1 MKLTT
6 EQINQ
11 LYTFTRQHYVEWYDL
26 QTELVDHLANA
37 IEEQWQE
44 NPKLSFNEALQN
56 EFKKFGVFGFMDVV
70 EGKQRFLQK
79 KYNQIVWSIVK
90 TFFTLPKIMGTI
102 GVTGVLFLLLKSSH
116 YNGDWVLLFYG
127 LLVVF
132 AFYGMISNQL
142 KHKKQIQNQEKRWLF
157 EDIMNQYGGFAGA
170 IIFPLN
176 LFMQLFNRVE
186 HYISNTY
193 FLVFASFFLV
203 LMTIL
208 MYVIFFEIPSQSKKY
223 LLQTYPEYS
232 LANL

>member
-1 MKLTT
+1 MKLSA
-6 EQINQ
+6 EQIEK
-11 LYTFTRQHYVEWYDL
+11 LYQFTRQHYVEYYDL

-79 KYNQIVWSIVK
+79 KYNQIVWTIVK

-132 AFYGMISNQL
+132 AFYGMISNRL

-176 LFMQLFNRVE
+176 LFLQLFNRVE

>member
-1 MKLTT
+1 MKLTA
-6 EQINQ
+6 EQIDQ

-79 KYNQIVWSIVK
+79 KYNQIVWAIVK

-102 GVTGVLFLLLKSSH
+102 GATGLLFLLLKASQ

-132 AFYGMISNQL
+132 AFYGMISNRL
-142 KHKKQIQNQEKRWLF
+142 KRKKQIQNHQKRWLF
-157 EDIMNQYGGFAGA
+157 EDIMNQYGGVAGA

-176 LFMQLFNRVE
+176 LFIQLFNRAE
-186 HYISNTY
+186 HYLDNTY
-193 FLVFASFFLV
+193 LLGFASFFLV

-208 MYVIFFEIPSQSKKY
+208 MYVSFLKFLHSLKNTAQVKNMGRSLKFE
-223 LLQTYPEYS
+223 
-232 LANL
+232 

>member
-44 NPKLSFNEALQN
+44 NPKLTFDQALQN

-90 TFFTLPKIMGTI
+90 TFFNILKRIRI
-102 GVTGVLFLLLKSSH
+102 FYNVSNFVTSV
-116 YNGDWVLLFYG
+116 D
-127 LLVVF
+127 
-132 AFYGMISNQL
+132 
-142 KHKKQIQNQEKRWLF
+142 
-157 EDIMNQYGGFAGA
+157 
-170 IIFPLN
+170 
-176 LFMQLFNRVE
+176 
-186 HYISNTY
+186 
-193 FLVFASFFLV
+193 
-203 LMTIL
+203 
-208 MYVIFFEIPSQSKKY
+208 
-223 LLQTYPEYS
+223 
-232 LANL
+232 

>member
-127 LLVVF
+127 LLVLF
-132 AFYGMISNQL
+132 ALYGMISNRM
-142 KHKKQIQNQEKRWLF
+142 KHKKQIQKHQKRWLF
-157 EDIMNQYGGFAGA
+157 EDIMNQYGGFSGA

-176 LFMQLFNRVE
+176 LFLQLFNRVE

-208 MYVIFFEIPSQSKKY
+208 MYVIFFEIPSKSKKY

-232 LANL
+232 LAIF

>member
-26 QTELVDHLANA
+26 QTELVGHLANA

-79 KYNQIVWSIVK
+79 KYNQIVWTIVK

-132 AFYGMISNQL
+132 AFYGMISNRL

>member
-1 MKLTT
+1 MKLTS
-6 EQINQ
+6 EQIDQ

-44 NPKLSFNEALQN
+44 NPKLSFDQALQN
-56 EFKKFGVFGFMDVV
+56 EFKRFGVFGFMDVV

-79 KYNQIVWSIVK
+79 KYNQIVCSIVK

-127 LLVVF
+127 LLVLF
-132 AFYGMISNQL
+132 ALYGMISNRM
-142 KHKKQIQNQEKRWLF
+142 KHKKQIQKHQKRWLM
-157 EDIMNQYGGFAGA
+157 EDIMHQYGGFAGA

>member
-1 MKLTT
+1 M
-6 EQINQ
+6 
-11 LYTFTRQHYVEWYDL
+11 
-26 QTELVDHLANA
+26 
-37 IEEQWQE
+37 
-44 NPKLSFNEALQN
+44 
-56 EFKKFGVFGFMDVV
+56 
-70 EGKQRFLQK
+70 
-79 KYNQIVWSIVK
+79 
-90 TFFTLPKIMGTI
+90 
-102 GVTGVLFLLLKSSH
+102 
-116 YNGDWVLLFYG
+116 LLFYG

-176 LFMQLFNRVE
+176 LCMQLFNRVE

-223 LLQTYPEYS
+223 LLQTYP
-232 LANL
+232 

>member
-11 LYTFTRQHYVEWYDL
+11 LYTFTRQPYVEWYDL

-132 AFYGMISNQL
+132 AFYGMISNRL

>member
-1 MKLTT
+1 
-6 EQINQ
+6 
-11 LYTFTRQHYVEWYDL
+11 
-26 QTELVDHLANA
+26 
-37 IEEQWQE
+37 
-44 NPKLSFNEALQN
+44 
-56 EFKKFGVFGFMDVV
+56 
-70 EGKQRFLQK
+70 
-79 KYNQIVWSIVK
+79 
-90 TFFTLPKIMGTI
+90 MGTI
-102 GVTGVLFLLLKSSH
+102 GATGLLFLLLKSSQ

-176 LFMQLFNRVE
+176 LFLQLFNRVE

>member
-79 KYNQIVWSIVK
+79 KYNQIVWTIVK

-102 GVTGVLFLLLKSSH
+102 GATGLLFLLLKSSQ

-132 AFYGMISNQL
+132 AFY
-142 KHKKQIQNQEKRWLF
+142 
-157 EDIMNQYGGFAGA
+157 
-170 IIFPLN
+170 
-176 LFMQLFNRVE
+176 
-186 HYISNTY
+186 
-193 FLVFASFFLV
+193 
-203 LMTIL
+203 
-208 MYVIFFEIPSQSKKY
+208 
-223 LLQTYPEYS
+223 
-232 LANL
+232 

>member
-1 MKLTT
+1 
-6 EQINQ
+6 
-11 LYTFTRQHYVEWYDL
+11 
-26 QTELVDHLANA
+26 
-37 IEEQWQE
+37 
-44 NPKLSFNEALQN
+44 
-56 EFKKFGVFGFMDVV
+56 MDVV

-79 KYNQIVWSIVK
+79 KYNQIVWTIVK
-90 TFFTLPKIMGTI
+90 TFFFFFLIMGTI
-102 GVTGVLFLLLKSSH
+102 GATGLLFLLLKSSQ

-132 AFYGMISNQL
+132 AFYGMISNRL

>member
-90 TFFTLPKIMGTI
+90 TFFYATQNYGNDWSYRGIVFVTKIKSLQWRLGVAFLWVI
-102 GVTGVLFLLLKSSH
+102 GSFCFLWNDFKSVETQKTNSESRKT
-116 YNGDWVLLFYG
+116 
-127 LLVVF
+127 LVV
-132 AFYGMISNQL
+132 
-142 KHKKQIQNQEKRWLF
+142 
-157 EDIMNQYGGFAGA
+157 
-170 IIFPLN
+170 
-176 LFMQLFNRVE
+176 
-186 HYISNTY
+186 
-193 FLVFASFFLV
+193 
-203 LMTIL
+203 
-208 MYVIFFEIPSQSKKY
+208 
-223 LLQTYPEYS
+223 
-232 LANL
+232 

>member
-44 NPKLSFNEALQN
+44 NPKLTFDQALQN

-102 GVTGVLFLLLKSSH
+102 GVTGLLFLLLKSSH

-132 AFYGMISNQL
+132 AFYGMISNRL
-142 KHKKQIQNQEKRWLF
+142 KHKKQIQKHQKRWLM
-157 EDIMNQYGGFAGA
+157 EDIMHQYGGFAGA